1 MSERASERA
10 TARVERP
17 TIASFVTD
25 HALPDA
31 AGASVFL
38 GEDAAHHARVR
49 RLAVGDAVSLR
60 DGTGR
65 SGEGRLAAVAKS
77 RVEVAVDLIRDH
89 AAGPPVHLLVP
100 VADRDRMLWLAEK
113 ATELGAASWRPV
125 RWHRSRSVS
134 PRGEG
139 PEFARK
145 ARARMAAALAQS
157 EGAWLPAVHADAEP
171 ARAVAEAPGLRLVL
185 DPDGAPYETWPA
197 ADEVTLAIGP
207 EGGFEPAELELLATA
222 GFRRAALPGNI
233 LRFETAGV
241 VALAL
246 ARALVERG
254 TR

>member
-1 MSERASERA
+1 VSERAS
-10 TARVERP
+10 ARVERP
-17 TIASFVTD
+17 TVASFVTD
-25 HALPDA
+25 GPLPDA
-31 AGASVFL
+31 GGAVVTL

-49 RLAVGDAVSLR
+49 RLAVGDTVSLR
-60 DGTGR
+60 DGAGR
-65 SGEGRLAAVAKS
+65 SAEGRLAAVAKA
-77 RVEVAVDLIRDH
+77 RLEVAVDGVREH

-113 ATELGAASWRPV
+113 ATELGATSWRAV

-139 PEFARK
+139 PDFARK

-157 EGAWLPAVHADAEP
+157 EGAWLPVLHPDADPAGAAADA
-171 ARAVAEAPGLRLVL
+171 AGLRLVL
-185 DPDGAPYETWPA
+185 DSDGAPCDAWPA
-197 ADEVTLAIGP
+197 AGEVTLAVGP
-207 EGGFEPAELELLATA
+207 EGGFEPAELELFSAA